1 MSALAKVHVPPCPER
16 ARSGRGATL
25 THMAETVGVRELRQ
39 NLSKYLERVKEGEA
53 FVVTERGQEVARLTP
68 SERYATPLAELI
80 AERGA
85 TIPQGKPWDVL
96 LPPVEPA
103 GGPRSEDV
111 LDELREERL

>member
-1 MSALAKVHVPPCPER
+1 MTPLETPPPPAVRAVPPWL
-16 ARSGRGATL
+16 GATL
-25 THMAETVGVRELRQ
+25 THMDENVGVRELRQ
-39 NLSKYLERVKEGEA
+39 NLSRYLQRVKEGEA

-85 TIPQGKPWDVL
+85 SIPRGDL
-96 LPPVEPA
+96 LALLATSGPAA

-111 LDELREERL
+111 LSDLRDERL

>member
-1 MSALAKVHVPPCPER
+1 MDEN
-16 ARSGRGATL
+16 
-25 THMAETVGVRELRQ
+25 VGVRELRQ
-39 NLSKYLERVKEGEA
+39 NLSRYLQRVKEGQA

-85 TIPQGKPWDVL
+85 SIPQGDLVQLMSAPGA
-96 LPPVEPA
+96 PA

-111 LDELREERL
+111 LAELREDRL